1 MLQPSGGVEPF
12 HPAVAFHP
20 AVRPTV
26 MPTTT
31 DAPFEKSYSSTSTGL
46 LHQWVLAGI
55 ASAAARFI
63 PVPFVDDMV
72 RDRARQ
78 YVVSKTLAA
87 HQTAW
92 TTDDLEALYGGK
104 SRGLIGGTVNK
115 LVRLPLKLA
124 FYPIRKFV
132 KIAGSIRGVP
142 MDVMKTVLI
151 GRTLDRLLAEDRLP
165 TPGPDRDARAEQA
178 KRLTSAFNEAFKG
191 MDFIAVSAAIR
202 DTIDSA
208 SEWKAASAEA
218 AAAVFGGDK
227 PMPQT
232 LTGEITV
239 KATAEKVEET
249 LEQPETKALLTT
261 FDQRF
266 DAAYA

>member
-1 MLQPSGGVEPF
+1 MPPTAAKAPAQTHDPSTG
-12 HPAVAFHP
+12 
-20 AVRPTV
+20 
-26 MPTTT
+26 
-31 DAPFEKSYSSTSTGL
+31 SGL

-92 TTDDLEALYGGK
+92 TTDDLAPLYGKK
-104 SRGLIGGTVNK
+104 SRGLIGGVVNK
-115 LVRLPLKLA
+115 AIRLPLKLA
-124 FYPIRKFV
+124 LYPVRKFV

-151 GRTLDRLLAEDRLP
+151 GRTLDRLLSENRLP
-165 TPGPDRDARAEQA
+165 APASDADGKAEQA
-178 KRLTSAFNEAFKG
+178 ARLTSAFNQAFKG

-208 SEWKAASAEA
+208 SEWKKASADA
-218 AAAVFGGDK
+218 AAAMFEGDK
-227 PMPQT
+227 PMPQK
-232 LTGEITV
+232 LTGEVAV
-239 KATAEKVEET
+239 KTTADKVEET
-249 LEQPETKALLTT
+249 LSEPETKALLTT